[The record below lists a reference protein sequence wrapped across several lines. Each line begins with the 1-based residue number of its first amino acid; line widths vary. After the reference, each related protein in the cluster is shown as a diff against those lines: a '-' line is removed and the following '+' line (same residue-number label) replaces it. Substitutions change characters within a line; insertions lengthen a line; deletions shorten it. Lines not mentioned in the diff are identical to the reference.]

1 MPPEQTEKQTNK
13 KNVVKCHFPL
23 FYATTANHFLIGL
36 WHVTKS
42 GFYMTTID
50 DQLSVWTKKK
60 LQSTSQSQICTKK
73 KKKVCGGVMLTG
85 GVLLVWSTTAFW
97 ILAKPLHLR
106 SMLSKSVRCTKNCM
120 PAARIGQQKEPM
132 AHFFPMTA
140 FNHMLHNQDFKTWTN
155 WAIKFCLICTIHL
168 TSHQP
173 TINSSSI
180 LTTFCRENASTTR
193 RMQKMLSKSSSN
205 PEAWFLCYRNK
216 QTYFLLAK
224 MCWLQWFLFCLIK
237 MSLSLVIMI

>member
-1 MPPEQTEKQTNK
+1 MASS
-13 KNVVKCHFPL
+13 VVGKRSCSEAL
-23 FYATTANHFLIGL
+23 LTAKFAPKMG
-36 WHVTKS
+36 W
-42 GFYMTTID
+42 
-50 DQLSVWTKKK
+50 
-60 LQSTSQSQICTKK
+60 
-73 KKKVCGGVMLTG
+73 VCVYVMLTG

-106 SMLSKSVRCTKNCM
+106 SMLSKSVRCMKNCM
-120 PAARIGQQKEPM
+120 PAASIDQQKEPM

-155 WAIKFCLICTIHL
+155 GAIKFCLILHIHL
-168 TSHQP
+168 TSRQP

-180 LTTFCRENASTTR
+180 LTTFCRGNASTTR

-224 MCWLQWFLFCLIK
+224 ICWL
-237 MSLSLVIMI
+237 